1 MFPQKQWMAIAV
13 GGVASALLYALVTYG
28 SIGGVLLAYFC
39 QLPLFIIGLSM
50 GTTASVI
57 AGAIAA
63 AGVIA
68 VSGVLGAFIFLLVN
82 AAPVALLVRQGL
94 LSRPGANKNMEWYP
108 PGLLS
113 VGATLYGIGL
123 LFVAWLWLSV
133 STSGFEESVSAYLN
147 DLTSSILQGQPPD
160 VQQKVIHNVVLVLPG
175 TVALSWLVMLVING
189 ALGQG
194 LVSRFKRN
202 LRPSP
207 DFAMLELP
215 NWLSVLGAA
224 LLIGAILLPGS
235 FGYFAKNAAFIMALP
250 FFLVGLSVIHV
261 AARRLSAGKLL
272 LVFFYL
278 LMLLFGWPAI
288 FVAFFGLIEQ
298 RVGFRQ
304 KWTGAS
310 KEE

>member
-1 MFPQKQWMAIAV
+1 MFQKKQWMAIAV
-13 GGVASALLYALVTYG
+13 GGVISALLYALVTYG

-57 AGAIAA
+57 AGSIAA

-82 AAPVALLVRQGL
+82 AAPVVLLVRQGL
-94 LSRPGANKNMEWYP
+94 LSRSDAHGNIEWYP
-108 PGLLS
+108 PGLLT

-133 STSGFEESVSAYLN
+133 STIGFEESVHSYLAEV
-147 DLTSSILQGQPPD
+147 TRSILEGQPPD
-160 VQQKVIHNVVLVLPG
+160 MQEKIIDNVVLVLPG

-194 LVSRFKRN
+194 LVLRFKRN
-202 LRPSP
+202 MRPNP

-224 LLIGAILLPGS
+224 LLIGSIILPGS

-261 AARRLSAGKLL
+261 AARRISAGMLL
-272 LVFFYL
+272 LILFYL

-298 RVGFRQ
+298 RAGFRQ
-304 KWTGAS
+304 KWASAS